1 MLIRKLFRTAWKY
14 KAQFI
19 SMIIMVAIGMAV
31 FVGFHMEWYSLKVDT
46 DNFFEDTNYADY
58 RIYNEQ
64 GFSENDIQA
73 IEKISG
79 VDSASRILNVNVG
92 IKDTEKNLGLF
103 CEENY
108 VVSQMVITDGEEY
121 DKDVSGFWLSDRFA
135 SVNNIK
141 VGDTLT
147 VTYRNF
153 EISGDVK
160 GLAKSSEFLIC
171 VADENQL
178 MPDYTIYGF
187 VYISPKTLKE
197 ATGFTFYPQ
206 INIKSNLEKEK
217 IENEI
222 NSALGKT
229 TLLLTKE
236 EHTAYAGAESEIQEG
251 KVMAEILFGDSNSHY
266 GYHNAPHY
274 RQRKNADRHA

>member
-1 MLIRKLFRTAWKY
+1 MLIRKLFRTALKY

-19 SMIIMVAIGMAV
+19 SMIIMVAIGVAV

-46 DNFFEDTNYADY
+46 DSFFEDTNYADY

-64 GFSENDIQA
+64 GFSESDIQA

-79 VDSASRILNVNVG
+79 VDCASRVLSVNVG
-92 IKDTEKNLGLF
+92 IKDSEKNLGIF

-108 VVSQMVITDGEEY
+108 VVSQMIITEGEEY
-121 DKDVSGFWLSDRFA
+121 DKDVNGFWLSDKFA
-135 SVNNIK
+135 SANDIK

-153 EISGDVK
+153 EISGTVQ

-178 MPDYTIYGF
+178 MPDYSTYGF
-187 VYISPKTLKE
+187 AYISPKTL
-197 ATGFTFYPQ
+197 
-206 INIKSNLEKEK
+206 L
-217 IENEI
+217 
-222 NSALGKT
+222 
-229 TLLLTKE
+229 
-236 EHTAYAGAESEIQEG
+236 
-251 KVMAEILFGDSNSHY
+251 
-266 GYHNAPHY
+266 
-274 RQRKNADRHA
+274 